1 MFSVEQK
8 VLDERREQP
17 EDMGIYKVE
26 GTNSTL
32 KKKREKKGVVPKEV
46 EK

>member
-32 KKKREKKGVVPKEV
+32 KKREKRKV
-46 EK
+46 